1 MYIVDI
7 YETNW
12 PVYVNLVYTLQPCCK
27 CLLVL
32 GDFIIIIIIT

>member
-12 PVYVNLVYTLQPCCK
+12 PVYVNLEYTLQACCK

-32 GDFIIIIIIT
+32 EEFIIIIT